1 MTQETTAMTRGFEQ
15 IPLPFGWFGVAM
27 SDEIAPG
34 QVKTLKYFGTEFV
47 AWRGEDGQLRA
58 LDPYCAH
65 MGAHLGHGGEVIGA
79 DLRCPYHHWSWN
91 GEGGVTDI
99 PYSKM
104 IPPKL
109 KRSCLPSWPIEE
121 SMGVVYVWFHPK
133 KAAPK
138 WELANDAEIIQENW
152 VLAEQHEWII
162 KIHIQEITEN
172 GQDYAHFRAV
182 HGTQG
187 APTSEFKLEGWSR
200 RNSVTT
206 EMVTPRG
213 PMTGNIATVAVGPGQ
228 SFVRYT
234 DVTNVFQAQQVT
246 AIDAT
251 TTHMRWQFYHPPEIS
266 EGKMR
271 VTKARMRDLVKQ
283 VTQDIPI
290 WENKR
295 YTPEPML
302 VEGDGPIL
310 AYRKQYA
317 RFYQYEDPQPTIV
330 AAE

>member
-1 MTQETTAMTRGFEQ
+1 MTDASPEAKRGYDD
-15 IPLPFGWFGVAM
+15 IPLPFGWFAIAM
-27 SDEIAPG
+27 SNEIVVG
-34 QVKTLKYFGTEFV
+34 DVKTMKYFGTEFV
-47 AWRGEDGQLRA
+47 VWRGEDGGLRA

-65 MGAHLGHGGEVIGA
+65 LGAHLGVGGQVIGN
-79 DLRCPYHHWSWN
+79 DLQCPFHHWSWN
-91 GEGGVTDI
+91 GEGGATDI
-99 PYSKM
+99 PYTKM

-109 KRSCLPSWPIEE
+109 RKSCIPNWPIEE
-121 SMGVVYVWFHPK
+121 SMGVVYAWFHPK
-133 KAAPK
+133 KVAPK
-138 WELANDAEIIQENW
+138 WELAADADIVTENW

-187 APTSEFKLEGWSR
+187 PPASEFKLEGWTR

-213 PMTGNIATVAVGPGQ
+213 PMTGNISTFAVGPGQ

-246 AIDAT
+246 AIDAN
-251 TTHMRWQFYHPPEIS
+251 TTHMRWQFFHPPELS
-266 EGKMR
+266 DGKMR

-295 YTPEPML
+295 YHVEPLL

-317 RFYQYEDPQPTIV
+317 RYYQYDDPTPTVV
-330 AAE
+330 AA

>member
-1 MTQETTAMTRGFEQ
+1 MTDASPEAKRGYDD
-15 IPLPFGWFGVAM
+15 IPLPFGWFAIAM
-27 SDEIAPG
+27 SNEIVVG
-34 QVKTLKYFGTEFV
+34 DVKTMKYFGTEFV
-47 AWRGEDGQLRA
+47 VWRGEDGGLRA

-65 MGAHLGHGGEVIGA
+65 LGAHLGVGGQVIGN
-79 DLRCPYHHWSWN
+79 DLQCPFHHWSWN
-91 GEGGVTDI
+91 GEGGATDI
-99 PYSKM
+99 PYTKM

-109 KRSCLPSWPIEE
+109 RKSCIPNWPIEE
-121 SMGVVYVWFHPK
+121 SMGVVYAWFHPK

-138 WELANDAEIIQENW
+138 WELAADPDIVTENW

-187 APTSEFKLEGWSR
+187 PPASEFKLEGWTR

-206 EMVTPRG
+206 QMVTPRG
-213 PMTGNIATVAVGPGQ
+213 PMTGNIATFAVGPGQ

-234 DVTNVFQAQQVT
+234 DITNVFQAQQVT
-246 AIDAT
+246 AIDAN

-266 EGKMR
+266 DGKMR

-295 YTPEPML
+295 YHAEPLL

-317 RFYQYEDPQPTIV
+317 RYYQYDDPTPTVV